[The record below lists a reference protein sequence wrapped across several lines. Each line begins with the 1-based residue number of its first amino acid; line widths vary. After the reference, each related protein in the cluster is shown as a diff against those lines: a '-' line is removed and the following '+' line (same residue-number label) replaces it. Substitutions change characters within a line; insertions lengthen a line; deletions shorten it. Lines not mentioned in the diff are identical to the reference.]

1 MRMIERWFPCD
12 EVSAQSARGWGS
24 GASEKSLFTWFAARP
39 LAQARAAVLCS
50 LLPWPE
56 EVKEQERLKKLVRE
70 ALSGRDV
77 ATVKVRAELNKHY
90 PDGAAAL
97 DLFSGRGIIPLE
109 IARAGAKSY
118 GIDYSPVATL
128 AGQLLAH
135 YPARDW
141 SDEPALP
148 WGGEAHYEKR
158 KRLAHDVE
166 ATLNEIGARWRD
178 AMQEFYPQ
186 HDGQFPWGYGW
197 AVTLPYQNCGRR
209 FPLIGRLELL
219 HPNSKRKLPGQSY
232 QIIADRKSGE
242 WEVDVHEGPPRGTP
256 TRVVAQGKS
265 KYDAS
270 GRLAVCPFCDHAH
283 EGDVQRRL
291 MAQGLGQ
298 DALLV
303 ASDIAKVGKTFRE
316 PTPAERDAAARAS
329 HALRH
334 EAPFPNGLP
343 AIPDERIP
351 PQNTWT
357 IQALV
362 YGAVTWGDLCTDRQ
376 TLGFVR
382 LCRIINDIAA
392 ELKAKNFSDDY
403 VKALCGYAA
412 ATVVKKLKYSTRG
425 STIQVKTDGD
435 AKIGHIYGSSESSLN
450 YSYDFFE
457 CGIGEAAGSWK
468 SLGADTIR
476 SVETQIE
483 SEIANAAA
491 VSRGSAIRLPF
502 ADCALTACV
511 CDPPYDGMIEY
522 SDASDLFFV
531 WLKRALATSHPEF
544 SLTFDP
550 LGNQEKTE
558 EIISKKSGG
567 KAPGEHRTPEHYN
580 RLFVQSLT
588 EAQRVTARDGVVTIV
603 FGHGDP
609 DVWDRLLQTITA
621 AQLVLTGSWPAQTE
635 SGGQAGSANI
645 RTTLTLSCRPAARE
659 RPIGKVAGVEAQIE
673 SEIAARVKVWDRSGL
688 ALTDQLMASAGPA
701 MEVVGRYRAIHN
713 VMGDVAPPR
722 RFLTLARRLV
732 QENAAIRIEA
742 LPLETFPDARTRFA
756 LFWARIYGR
765 ALADK
770 SEARWHALASDL
782 KLDRVLDKG
791 KSVLFEPAKGRDKG
805 VRLIQSSEFEPTLSP
820 QSDTIDVAL
829 AMAGAWSEGL
839 DAVGEV
845 LAQTGRTQNDDFLW
859 SALKYLCR
867 HLPEGDPDRSAWNAL
882 VRAQGSIAVA
892 VGQVAAREGSEQFRL
907 PLE

>member
-1 MRMIERWFPCD
+1 MIERWFPCD
-12 EVSAQSARGWGS
+12 EVSACSARGWGS

-50 LLPWPE
+50 LLPWPDDPI
-56 EVKEQERLKKLVRE
+56 EQKQLQDLVRA
-70 ALSGRDV
+70 ALVGRDA
-77 ATVKVRAELNKHY
+77 ATAKVRAKINEFY

-118 GIDYSPVATL
+118 GLDYSPVATL

-141 SDEPALP
+141 GGEPLLP

-166 ATLNEIGARWRD
+166 ATLAEIGRRLRE
-178 AMQEFYPQ
+178 AMAEFYPK
-186 HDGQFPWGYGW
+186 HHGEFPWGYGW
-197 AVTLPYQNCGRR
+197 AVELPCQNCGHR

-232 QIIADRKSGE
+232 QIIANRRSGE
-242 WEVDVHEGPPRGTP
+242 YEVDVHEGPPRGTP

-265 KYDAS
+265 KYDSS

-291 MAQGLGQ
+291 MAQGLGR

-303 ASDIAKVGKTFRE
+303 AADIAKVGKVFRE
-316 PTPAERDAAARAS
+316 PTLAERDAAYAAS
-329 HALRH
+329 CALKH
-334 EAPFPNGLP
+334 EAPFAGGLP
-343 AIPDERIP
+343 AVPDERIP

-357 IQALV
+357 VQALV

-382 LCRIINDIAA
+382 LCRIINDVAS
-392 ELKAKNFSDDY
+392 ELKTANFSDDY
-403 VKALCGYAA
+403 VRALCGYAS

-425 STIQVKTDGD
+425 STTQVMKDGG
-435 AKIGHIYGSSESSLN
+435 AKVGHVYGSSESSLN

-457 CGIGEAAGSWK
+457 CGLGDAAGSWT
-468 SLGADTIR
+468 SIAADTVR
-476 SVETQIE
+476 TVETQLE
-483 SEIANAAA
+483 SEIEVAAH
-491 VSRGSAIRLPF
+491 VTRGSATRLPF
-502 ADCALTACV
+502 ADESLTAIV

-522 SDASDLFFV
+522 SDASDIFYV
-531 WLKRALATSHPEF
+531 WLKRALATSHLEF
-544 SLTFDP
+544 ALTFDP
-550 LGNQEKTE
+550 LGNQEKTD
-558 EIISKKSGG
+558 EIICKKSGG

-580 RLFVQSLT
+580 RLFSCALE
-588 EAQRVTARDGVVTIV
+588 EAQRVTRRDGVVTVV

-609 DVWDRLLQTITA
+609 EVWNRLLENIFA

-635 SGGQAGSANI
+635 AGGQAGSANI
-645 RTTLTLSCRPAARE
+645 RTTLTLSCRPAASE
-659 RPIGKVAGVEAQIE
+659 RPLGKVASVEAQIE
-673 SEIAARVKVWDRSGL
+673 SALAERVKIWDRSGL
-688 ALTDQLMASAGPA
+688 AITDQLMASAGPA
-701 MEVVGRYRAIHN
+701 MEVVGRYCAIHD
-713 VMGDVAPPR
+713 VMGEPVPPL

-770 SEARWHALASDL
+770 SEARWHALACDL
-782 KLDRVLDKG
+782 RLDRVLDKG
-791 KSVLFEPAKGRDKG
+791 KSVLFEPSKGRDKG
-805 VRLIQSSEFEPTLSP
+805 VRLIQSAEFEPTLSP

-839 DAVGEV
+839 DAVSEV
-845 LAQTGRTQNDDFLW
+845 LTRTGRTQNDDFLW
-859 SALKYLCR
+859 SSLKYLCR
-867 HLPEGDPDRSAWNAL
+867 CLPDGDPDSNAWNSL
-882 VRAQGSIAVA
+882 VRAQSSIAVT
-892 VGQVAAREGSEQFRL
+892 VGHKIAAGQNSEQGVL
-907 PLE
+907 PLY

>member
-12 EVSAQSARGWGS
+12 EVSACSARGWGS

-50 LLPWPE
+50 LLPWPDE
-56 EVKEQERLKKLVRE
+56 FAQQERLKKLVRE
-70 ALSGRDV
+70 ALSGRDA
-77 ATVKVRAELNKHY
+77 ATAKVRAELKKHY

-141 SDEPALP
+141 SGEPLLP

-166 ATLNEIGARWRD
+166 ATLAEIGRRWRD
-178 AMQEFYPQ
+178 AMEEFYPK
-186 HDGQFPWGYGW
+186 HNGEFPWGYGW
-197 AVTLPYQNCGRR
+197 AVELPCQNCGRR

-219 HPNSKRKLPGQSY
+219 HPNAKRKLPGQSY
-232 QIIADRKSGE
+232 QIIANQKSGQYE
-242 WEVDVHEGPPRGTP
+242 TLVHEGPPRGTP

-265 KYDAS
+265 KYDSS

-291 MAQGLGQ
+291 MAEGLGR

-303 ASDIAKVGKTFRE
+303 ASDIAKVGKIFRE
-316 PTPAERDAAARAS
+316 PTDEEREAAARAS
-329 HALRH
+329 RTLKG
-334 EAPFPNGLP
+334 EAPFPNGL
-343 AIPDERIP
+343 AATPDERIP
-351 PQNTWT
+351 PQNTRL
-357 IQALV
+357 IQPLI

-382 LCRIINDIAA
+382 LCRIINEVAS
-392 ELKAKNFSDDY
+392 ELKTANFSDDY
-403 VKALCGYAA
+403 VSAIAGYAA
-412 ATVVKKLKYSTRG
+412 ATIVRKMKRSTRG
-425 STIQVKTDGD
+425 ATLD
-435 AKIGHIYGSSESSLN
+435 ASRSGVGHIYGSSESSIGF
-450 YSYDFFE
+450 SYDFFE
-457 CGIGEAAGSWK
+457 TG
-468 SLGADTIR
+468 L
-476 SVETQIE
+476 
-483 SEIANAAA
+483 NAAA
-491 VSRGSAIRLPF
+491 GGWESLSADTVRAVESQVESELDVAATIERGSATRLPF
-502 ADCALTACV
+502 ADYALSAVV
-511 CDPPYDGMIEY
+511 CDPPYDDMINY

-531 WLKRALATSHPEF
+531 WLKRALATSHPQF
-544 SLTFDP
+544 ALTFDP

-558 EIISKKSGG
+558 EMTVSRSSGALISD
-567 KAPGEHRTPEHYN
+567 HRTRENYN
-580 RLFVQSLT
+580 RLFTEALT
-588 EAQRVTARDGVVTIV
+588 EAQRVTRRDGVVTVV

-609 DVWDRLLQTITA
+609 DVWNRLLNNIAA

-645 RTTLTLSCRPAARE
+645 RTTLTLSCRPAERE
-659 RPIGKVAGVEAQIE
+659 RPLGRVASVEAQIE
-673 SEIAARVKVWDRSGL
+673 SEIAQRVKIWDKSGL
-688 ALTDQLMASAGPA
+688 AITDQLMASAGPA
-701 MEVVGRYRAIHN
+701 MEVVGRYSAIRD
-713 VMGDVAPPR
+713 VMGEPVPPL

-732 QENAAIRIEA
+732 QENAAIRIES

-791 KSVLFEPAKGRDKG
+791 RSVLFEPAKGRDKG
-805 VRLIQSSEFEPTLSP
+805 VRLIQSSEFDPTLSP

-845 LAQTGRTQNDDFLW
+845 LTRTGRTQNDDFLW
-859 SALKYLCR
+859 SSLKYLCR
-867 HLPEGDPDRSAWNAL
+867 CLPDGDPDRSAWNSL
-882 VRAQGSIAVA
+882 VRAQSSIAVT
-892 VGQVAAREGSEQFRL
+892 VGQRIAASESSEQPRL
-907 PLE
+907 PF

>member
-12 EVSAQSARGWGS
+12 EVSACSARGWGS

-56 EVKEQERLKKLVRE
+56 EAAEQKRLQDLVR
-70 ALSGRDV
+70 AAFMGRDA
-77 ATVKVRAELNKHY
+77 ATAKVRAELKKHY

-118 GIDYSPVATL
+118 GLDYSPVATL

-141 SDEPALP
+141 SGEPLLP

-166 ATLNEIGARWRD
+166 ATLAEIGRRFRD
-178 AMQEFYPQ
+178 AMEEFYPK
-186 HDGQFPWGYGW
+186 HNGEFPWGYGW
-197 AVTLPYQNCGRR
+197 AVELPCQNCGRR

-219 HPNSKRKLPGQSY
+219 HPNAKRKLPGQSY
-232 QIIADRKSGE
+232 QIIANRKSGE
-242 WEVDVHEGPPRGTP
+242 YEVDVHEGPPRGTP

-265 KYDAS
+265 KYDSS

-291 MAQGLGQ
+291 MAEGLGR

-303 ASDIAKVGKTFRE
+303 ASDIAKVGKIFRE
-316 PTPAERDAAARAS
+316 PTGEEREAAARANR
-329 HALRH
+329 ALKG
-334 EAPFPNGLP
+334 EAPFPNGLS
-343 AIPDERIP
+343 AVPDERIP

-382 LCRIINDIAA
+382 LCRIINDVAS
-392 ELKAKNFSDDY
+392 ELKAANFSDDY
-403 VKALCGYAA
+403 VSALCGYASS
-412 ATVVKKLKYSTRG
+412 TVVRKLRRSTRG
-425 STIQVKTDGD
+425 ASLDVSRTGIAEIFGNT
-435 AKIGHIYGSSESSLN
+435 ESSIC
-450 YSYDFFE
+450 YSYDFLE
-457 CGIGEAAGSWK
+457 IGLSDGAAGWESLSK
-468 SLGADTIR
+468 STVRAI
-476 SVETQIE
+476 ETQVESALDVAATIE
-483 SEIANAAA
+483 
-491 VSRGSAIRLPF
+491 RGSATRLPF
-502 ADCALTACV
+502 AEKSLSAV
-511 CDPPYDGMIEY
+511 ICDPPYDGMIEY
-522 SDASDLFFV
+522 SDASDIFYV

-544 SLTFDP
+544 ALTFDP
-550 LGNQEKTE
+550 LGNQEKTD

-567 KAPGEHRTPEHYN
+567 KSHGEHRTQEHYN
-580 RLFVQSLT
+580 RLFSRALE
-588 EAQRVTARDGVVTIV
+588 EAQRVTKSDGVVTVV

-609 DVWDRLLQTITA
+609 DVWNRLLETISA

-645 RTTLTLSCRPAARE
+645 RTTLTLSCRPAASE
-659 RPIGKVAGVEAQIE
+659 RPVGKVASVEAQIE
-673 SEIAARVKVWDRSGL
+673 SAIAQRVKIWDRSGL
-688 ALTDQLMASAGPA
+688 AITDQLMASAGPA
-701 MEVVGRYRAIHN
+701 MEVVGRYRAIHS
-713 VMGDVAPPR
+713 VMGEAVAPL

-732 QENAAIRIEA
+732 QENAAIRIES

-782 KLDRVLDKG
+782 KLDRVLDKN
-791 KSVLFEPAKGRDKG
+791 KSVLFEPQKGRDKG
-805 VRLIQSSEFEPTLSP
+805 VRLIQSSEFDPTLSP

-839 DAVGEV
+839 DAVSEV
-845 LAQTGRTQNDDFLW
+845 LTRTGRTQDDDFLW
-859 SALKYLCR
+859 SSLKYLCR
-867 HLPEGDPDRSAWNAL
+867 CLPDGDPDRSAWNSL
-882 VRAQGSIAVA
+882 VRAQSSIAVT
-892 VGQVAAREGSEQFRL
+892 VGAKIAAGQSSDQGVL
-907 PLE
+907 PLY